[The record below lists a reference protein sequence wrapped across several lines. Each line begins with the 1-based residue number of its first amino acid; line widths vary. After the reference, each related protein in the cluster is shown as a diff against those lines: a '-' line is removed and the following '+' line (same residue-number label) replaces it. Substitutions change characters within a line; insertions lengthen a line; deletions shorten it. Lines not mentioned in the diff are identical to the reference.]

1 MPSTNQGKSGKIL
14 KFFSKDAQ
22 LNTEQSQRKCAT
34 VHSRCLLVQYKQY
47 WKEIRSYVALCSL
60 VCYSVIECQKRSEVK
75 ISSRCWKQ
83 VSALEVVITINRW
96 CCWENNNNKKET
108 VESAKTSD
116 SQNWF
121 DHLSFKRPG
130 QCHNVTIF
138 YTSDDTKHEMQTCAN
153 MKYILT
159 GSHLLFLLI
168 TPHGGHASIKK
179 HWQMTK
185 TTRRCFCS
193 KLKPITIKL
202 SAVFTLSNRLHAW
215 I

>member
-1 MPSTNQGKSGKIL
+1 MPSTNHGKSGKIL

-60 VCYSVIECQKRSEVK
+60 VCYSVIECQREARWRFQAGVGSKFPRSKLWSQSTDDAAERTTTTRK
-75 ISSRCWKQ
+75 KQLREWKQ
-83 VSALEVVITINRW
+83 VIRRTDLIIWVLNA
-96 CCWENNNNKKET
+96 
-108 VESAKTSD
+108 
-116 SQNWF
+116 Q
-121 DHLSFKRPG
+121 G
-130 QCHNVTIF
+130 NVTTLPYF
-138 YTSDDTKHEMQTCAN
+138 THHTSDDTKHEMQTCAS

-168 TPHGGHASIKK
+168 TPQGGHASIKK

-185 TTRRCFCS
+185 Q
-193 KLKPITIKL
+193 P
-202 SAVFTLSNRLHAW
+202 AGV
-215 I
+215 